1 MRYEFCPLPTVAP
14 LRFHETYEPCPDGVM
29 GNVALRFPQE
39 TDPATKLYDV
49 LFDTYPVP
57 TLVRKPASL
66 FKVDVLPLNEV
77 AYGTLREVVNVAD
90 DTENPV
96 GTDVR

>member
-1 MRYEFCPLPTVAP
+1 MDE
-14 LRFHETYEPCPDGVM
+14 
-29 GNVALRFPQE
+29 
-39 TDPATKLYDV
+39 
-49 LFDTYPVP
+49 

-77 AYGTLREVVNVAD
+77 AYGTEREVVKVAD

-96 GTDVR
+96 GTLVRYEPMGW